1 MITLENIS
9 TGEVFEGDEIELFI
23 DDETL
28 IGEVY
33 LDGDLIF
40 QALDV
45 MNDHQLEHA
54 LKLDFKYQE
63 AQEDILS
70 DFNQF

>member
-9 TGEVFEGDEIELFI
+9 TGEAHEGEELEYFV
-23 DDETL
+23 DDDTL

-45 MNDHQLEHA
+45 MNDDQIERA
-54 LKLDFKYQE
+54 LNVEYKVLTE
-63 AQEDILS
+63 AADIQS
-70 DFNQF
+70 NFIS

>member
-9 TGEVFEGDEIELFI
+9 TGEAFEGQEIEYFV

-33 LDGDLIF
+33 LDGNLIY

-45 MNDHQLEHA
+45 MNDNQLDHA
-54 LKLDFKYQE
+54 LKTEFKLLKE
-63 AQEDILS
+63 ADDIFS
-70 DFNQF
+70 NFTN